1 MTINSRSKGSGAE
14 LELSNIIYQWAGIR
28 LIRNLEQSRSGG
40 HDLIVHPDEAGA
52 CADSFRALAIECKRY
67 GKVTPGLIK
76 VWWQQF
82 RNQAE
87 LNGLTPILAYRA
99 DRQDWQVIAPLH
111 IINGSMSINLA
122 LDSTCSV
129 SVKGF
134 CSIIRDGTPALVEE
148 DAHE

>member
-1 MTINSRSKGSGAE
+1 MAINSRNKGSGAE
-14 LELSNIIYQWAGIR
+14 LELSNIIYQWAGVR

-76 VWWQQF
+76 TWWQQA
-82 RNQAE
+82 REQAQ
-87 LNGLTPILAYRA
+87 LNRLHPVLAYRA
-99 DRQDWQVIAPLH
+99 DLQDWQVITPLYL
-111 IINGSMSINLA
+111 INPDLDKNVSLDCACSM
-122 LDSTCSV
+122 

-134 CSIIRDGTPALVEE
+134 CSIIRDGTLRQTTI
-148 DAHE
+148 